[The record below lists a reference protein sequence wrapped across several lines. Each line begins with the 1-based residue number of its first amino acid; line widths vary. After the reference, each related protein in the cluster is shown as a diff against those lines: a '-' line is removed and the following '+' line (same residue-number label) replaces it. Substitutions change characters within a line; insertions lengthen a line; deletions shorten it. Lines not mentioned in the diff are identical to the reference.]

1 MQRSGKRATV
11 QTEAPG
17 VSGHIGRLVDHEVGR
32 EISRKFSGSFPSEI
46 FRGRPKQCF
55 CFVFVLFFVL
65 FLLVLVVLV
74 VVLVLLGVVL
84 V

>member
-1 MQRSGKRATV
+1 MFKKLREVCRKHFHQV
-11 QTEAPG
+11 APPKTSM
-17 VSGHIGRLVDHEVGR
+17 VTSYDQ
-32 EISRKFSGSFPSEI
+32 
-46 FRGRPKQCF
+46 KQCF

-65 FLLVLVVLV
+65 FLLVLVALV